1 MTVPI
6 LEGTRPVTTPDP
18 LTPTCR
24 LRFIRRVITAEPLPE
39 GLTFALS
46 AGDRPTRMILQK
58 WWDVAVEVEG

>member
-1 MTVPI
+1 MS
-6 LEGTRPVTTPDP
+6 DP

-46 AGDRPTRMILQK
+46 AGDRPPRMILQQ
-58 WWDVAVEVEG
+58 WWEDGWRQVGEWRDVAVEVEG